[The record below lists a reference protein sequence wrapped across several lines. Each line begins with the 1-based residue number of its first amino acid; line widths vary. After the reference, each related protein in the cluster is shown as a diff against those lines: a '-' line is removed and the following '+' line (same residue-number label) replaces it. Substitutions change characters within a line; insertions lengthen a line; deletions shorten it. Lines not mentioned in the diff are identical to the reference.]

1 MFTRANRLFTIRT
14 TLTKML
20 SRRGYIVPS
29 HVANETKEQ
38 FDAMY
43 TRKKV
48 DEEFIH
54 ESVTTEHAA
63 THSPDL
69 SSVHTPAIGLFS
81 ETVTGTDTYTNAPV
95 LSSTVSSL
103 STSTDKDPL
112 KRQADTVNTL
122 DFTVQHARNTTQTL
136 MVFFPGDTDKNNI
149 GIAPIR
155 NYLAVMETHNCKHAI
170 LVVYESLTSPAVLML
185 KDLESKDIF
194 VSFFAEGELMY
205 DIYEHVRVPRHILL
219 TPVQKQALLTRFK
232 ATECS
237 LPKMQRHDPMA
248 RYLGL
253 HVGDVVKIQR
263 YSMTVAHDV
272 YYRVVVDSEDFC

>member
-29 HVANETKEQ
+29 HVANETREQ

-48 DEEFIH
+48 DEEFIC

-63 THSPDL
+63 SHPAD
-69 SSVHTPAIGLFS
+69 SSWSVQTAATSFRS
-81 ETVTGTDTYTNAPV
+81 EVFMGTDANAS
-95 LSSTVSSL
+95 LQSSTIDALPTAFDETPVKRD
-103 STSTDKDPL
+103 STTL
-112 KRQADTVNTL
+112 TML